1 MQEGRPVGAAGSVGL
16 VESLPWWEPIVCV
29 CPVILN
35 SSSVV
40 FQKFS
45 QAWGVCL
52 ETSTLG
58 LNGIAP
64 HGWGERKRFAHLLTL
79 PPSEGKEFGPGP

>member
-1 MQEGRPVGAAGSVGL
+1 M
-16 VESLPWWEPIVCV
+16 

-35 SSSVV
+35 SGSLVS
-40 FQKFS
+40 QMFS

-52 ETSTLG
+52 EISTLG

-64 HGWGERKRFAHLLTL
+64 HWQGEKKKFPHLLTL
-79 PPSEGKEFGPGP
+79 LPSEGKEFGPQPLQSWVEGIMLGI